1 MKRNRQGMLKAKLH
15 ETSHFRFQPNNN
27 VPCVGRWNRWYA
39 SIFKYKT
46 VQCMKMRKIHN
57 GGCYKQLL
65 VDCSPDNR
73 CSFATT
79 LPTPCRR
86 KKIMARLCRYYEH
99 TTAKVCD
106 SG

>member
-57 GGCYKQLL
+57 GGCRKQLL

-73 CSFATT
+73 CSFCYYTSYT
-79 LPTPCRR
+79 LQT
-86 KKIMARLCRYYEH
+86 KINYGTIMQIL
-99 TTAKVCD
+99 
-106 SG
+106 